1 MEKKAFRKRIIT
13 PKHVSITVCLLI
25 VFGLLYLNN
34 VPWSAYIVILVFT
47 FPVFFSYQIDDKYLT
62 QGNFVAIP
70 VESIDKVFVKES
82 GSIVVYYTKPYKDK
96 EYTST
101 VYPVDTE
108 GFVAALQQ
116 VNEEMTILR
125 ENS

>member
-1 MEKKAFRKRIIT
+1 M
-13 PKHVSITVCLLI
+13 L
-25 VFGLLYLNN
+25 
-34 VPWSAYIVILVFT
+34 
-47 FPVFFSYQIDDKYLT
+47 

-82 GSIVVYYTKPYKDK
+82 GSVVVYYTKPYKDK
-96 EYTST
+96 EYTNT

-108 GFVAALQQ
+108 GFVDALQQ

>member
-1 MEKKAFRKRIIT
+1 MT
-13 PKHVSITVCLLI
+13 PKHVSIAVGLLI
-25 VFGLLYLNN
+25 IFGLLYLND
-34 VPWSAYIVILVFT
+34 VPWYAYAIILAVALWAFE
-47 FPVFFSYQIDDKYLT
+47 PYKIDDKYLT

-82 GSIVVYYTKPYKDK
+82 GSVVVYYTKPYKDK
-96 EYTST
+96 EYTNT
-101 VYPVDTE
+101 VYPVDTK
-108 GFVAALQQ
+108 GFVDALQE